1 MKRSAAVFFK
11 LPRGGKVTNNPEV
24 PAING
29 YRIREA
35 LKQWHNRRQIASTQ
49 YNTSLYYFEGEDH
62 LPLVQVVKNFRLA
75 DENYAKLQELQQ
87 WYNARV
93 MVETKNA
100 DGKPVMMSL
109 SYAVKVLGGAGRIEK
124 MWRDACSDKQDRYG
138 SSYGR
143 DRERDK
149 DKEYA
154 KRSVSI
160 PEATNL
166 VEAASRYSMF
176 LRSEIA
182 RANNTSVNIGDDVTC
197 PITPTQWRDLLGG

>member
-1 MKRSAAVFFK
+1 MVD
-11 LPRGGKVTNNPEV
+11 NPEV
-24 PAING
+24 PNING

-35 LKQWHNRRQIASTQ
+35 MKQWHNRRQIASTQ
-49 YNTSLYYFEGEDH
+49 YNNSLYYFEGEDN
-62 LPLVQVVKNFRLA
+62 LPLDQVVKNFQQA

-93 MVETKNA
+93 IVDTKNA

-109 SYAVKVLGGAGRIEK
+109 SYAVKVLGGAGRVEK
-124 MWRDACSDKQDRYG
+124 MWRDACSEKQDRYG
-138 SSYGR
+138 NYGR

-160 PEATNL
+160 PEATKR

-182 RANNTSVNIGDDVTC
+182 KANNTSVNIGDDVTC
-197 PITPTQWRDLLGG
+197 PITLNQWKDLLGG